1 MDLFPVV
8 DPAVDWVREIDT
20 DLVGC
25 VFRVVIPGGGLRK
38 RRRGVAVEG
47 DAGGKRT
54 LGEGGCRAGGR
65 MGLFCLNKQTT
76 RKKAVASPP

>member
-25 VFRVVIPGGGLRK
+25 VFRVVIPGGGGLGKGGGGGCRG
-38 RRRGVAVEG
+38 RRRGKK
-47 DAGGKRT
+47 DI
-54 LGEGGCRAGGR
+54 GGR
-65 MGLFCLNKQTT
+65 GL
-76 RKKAVASPP
+76 

>member
-25 VFRVVIPGGGLRK
+25 GFSLVIWEGGVGEFCLRK
-38 RRRGVAVEG
+38 KEGCRGRRR
-47 DAGGKRT
+47 
-54 LGEGGCRAGGR
+54 
-65 MGLFCLNKQTT
+65 
-76 RKKAVASPP
+76 RKEKDIERRWL